1 MTGAVSEAEC
11 LRVAEG
17 DNIHFSLTY
26 FQTCLEWS
34 ILNSYWNFFWKM
46 TSKPSN
52 RGNQHG
58 CCYEHFCVKLSLL
71 AKKNVNH
78 IFHTSESSCKVWL
91 QGQCINRISFSSQI
105 FGPFQKFGYDLVF
118 LFFLRKGNP
127 SISWRSNYLPTRLSV
142 QLKQKLAQSNYQKT
156 ITTGFILTNHQATQ
170 SQNGVERLQEVYNE
184 IFSGD

>member
-1 MTGAVSEAEC
+1 
-11 LRVAEG
+11 
-17 DNIHFSLTY
+17 
-26 FQTCLEWS
+26 
-34 ILNSYWNFFWKM
+34 M

-78 IFHTSESSCKVWL
+78 IFHTSESSCKVRL
-91 QGQCINRISFSSQI
+91 QGQCTLLVLRSLDHFKSLVMISFFFSF
-105 FGPFQKFGYDLVF
+105 FGKATPPFLDVVIIYGL
-118 LFFLRKGNP
+118 GC
-127 SISWRSNYLPTRLSV
+127 

>member
-78 IFHTSESSCKVWL
+78 IFHTSESRCKVWL
-91 QGQCINRISFSSQI
+91 QGQCTLLVLRSLDHFKSLVMISFFFSF
-105 FGPFQKFGYDLVF
+105 FGKATPPFLDVVIIYRLGCQF
-118 LFFLRKGNP
+118 
-127 SISWRSNYLPTRLSV
+127 SWNKNLHNLII
-142 QLKQKLAQSNYQKT
+142 KKL
-156 ITTGFILTNHQATQ
+156 
-170 SQNGVERLQEVYNE
+170 
-184 IFSGD
+184 